1 MDMNLNSLEDIMA
14 LTKGKPLLLFDGVC
28 NLCADSV
35 QFVIERDPKG
45 RILFASLQS
54 DLGQRVVELAKL
66 QSAYLNTVVLI
77 DNGKVYK
84 RSAAAMRTTK
94 FMKGAWPAFRAFL
107 IVPEFIRDAI
117 YELIANNRYKWFG
130 KKEVCWMPT
139 PELKARFLD

>member
-1 MDMNLNSLEDIMA
+1 MNINSLEDVM
-14 LTKGKPLLLFDGVC
+14 TRTEGKPLLLFDGVC

-45 RILFASLQS
+45 QVLFASLQS
-54 DLGQRVVELAKL
+54 DLGVRVAELAKL
-66 QSAYLNTVVLI
+66 KADYLNTVVLV
-77 DNGKVYK
+77 DKGKVYK
-84 RSAAAMRTTK
+84 RSAAAIRVTRY
-94 FMKGAWPAFRAFL
+94 MKAAWPAFQGFL
-107 IVPEFIRDAI
+107 IVPDFIRDAV